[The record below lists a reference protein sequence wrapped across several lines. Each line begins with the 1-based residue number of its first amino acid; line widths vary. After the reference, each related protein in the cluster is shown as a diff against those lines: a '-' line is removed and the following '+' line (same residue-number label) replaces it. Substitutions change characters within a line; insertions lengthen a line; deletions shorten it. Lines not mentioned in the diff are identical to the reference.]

1 MKVSVLTRALR
12 FLPEAH
18 FWSTYHIQVRIA
30 HIQESW
36 CMPYFWGHL
45 VHLWSLTPFSYIKNV
60 WSASFLDNQTLSSW
74 KKQGVFFLFCS
85 MHDRFIFVWQLED
98 AVKKHNELQTTSY
111 YEDTKAILEE
121 VMVKMAWIPNFY
133 QPGFV
138 SLLSE
143 MKRREHVYVSLWKNK
158 KCSCHSEKK
167 KSEMQLVFKNNNAN
181 GSSFRKFRSSLE
193 HIEKSST
200 AAYLFQFCCGWR
212 IYFIHVLYLAVNNY
226 LSCPT
231 EIRGIARSILRPKG
245 GRYCMIWWFVH
256 L

>member
-12 FLPEAH
+12 FLLEAH

-74 KKQGVFFLFCS
+74 KKQGVSFLFCS

-167 KSEMQLVFKNNNAN
+167 KKWNAISFQEQQCKWLILQKVQKLLGTYWEIIYCSISFPILLWMKNI
-181 GSSFRKFRSSLE
+181 F
-193 HIEKSST
+193 HTCI
-200 AAYLFQFCCGWR
+200 
-212 IYFIHVLYLAVNNY
+212 I
-226 LSCPT
+226 LSC
-231 EIRGIARSILRPKG
+231 K
-245 GRYCMIWWFVH
+245 
-256 L
+256 